1 MGNDF
6 KDLFGDWRPDDE
18 RRTPPDGV
26 PAEPENFGRRPLNE
40 KEVNVV
46 GVYEEHSDSGLGFPL
61 EKTFVLLRDNRDREF
76 RIWIARDL
84 AVAISMALD
93 NEAPDRPFTHDLI
106 KTLLERLGGTIER
119 VTIDDIW
126 QDTFY
131 AKITL
136 AYSGQT
142 VDVDARPSDSI
153 ALALRFKAPIYV
165 AESVLEMV
173 SARQEN

>member
-18 RRTPPDGV
+18 RRLPPEGV

-40 KEVNVV
+40 KEVNIV
-46 GVYEEHSDSGLGFPL
+46 GVYEERSEQLGFAVD
-61 EKTFVLLRDNRDREF
+61 KTFVLLRDNRAREF

-84 AVAISMALD
+84 ALAISMAMD
-93 NEAPDRPFTHDLI
+93 NDAPDRPFTHDLM
-106 KTLLERLGGTIER
+106 KTLLERLGATVER
-119 VTIDDIW
+119 ITIDDIW

-136 AYSGQT
+136 AFNGQT
-142 VDVDARPSDSI
+142 TDIDARPSDSI
-153 ALALRFKAPIYV
+153 ALALRFHAPIYV
-165 AESVLEMV
+165 AEYVLETV